1 MPETDRVTFQALAV
15 DFIVSADGPARLAQA
30 LAKEAHDTDAGRV
43 IVDGIRHVST
53 YQRLKALSD
62 LRTNIVYVMTP
73 VDIAYEFYRR
83 RENPDVD
90 FLKFASL
97 RESEVESNVPHLLK
111 LADAVLYNWTDKDQY
126 LSEVR
131 KLLEEVGISAE

>member
-1 MPETDRVTFQALAV
+1 
-15 DFIVSADGPARLAQA
+15 
-30 LAKEAHDTDAGRV
+30 
-43 IVDGIRHVST
+43 
-53 YQRLKALSD
+53 
-62 LRTNIVYVMTP
+62 MTP